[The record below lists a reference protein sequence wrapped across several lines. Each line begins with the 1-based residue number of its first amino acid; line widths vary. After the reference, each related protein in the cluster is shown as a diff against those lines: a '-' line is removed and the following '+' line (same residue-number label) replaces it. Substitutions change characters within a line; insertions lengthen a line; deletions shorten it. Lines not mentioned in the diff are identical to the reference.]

1 MHIIK
6 SQMSLLDTNS
16 ENIPPPQKESTES
29 LLKRNTLLQ
38 SQNAQL
44 KSKLEEMQTAIE
56 QGHSDSMLRNEL
68 KQMKKEL
75 SGKEDQVIQLQG
87 EIMEKGAEVED
98 LSRKVNL

>member
-1 MHIIK
+1 
-6 SQMSLLDTNS
+6 MSLLDTNS
-16 ENIPPPQKESTES
+16 ENIPPPQNESTES